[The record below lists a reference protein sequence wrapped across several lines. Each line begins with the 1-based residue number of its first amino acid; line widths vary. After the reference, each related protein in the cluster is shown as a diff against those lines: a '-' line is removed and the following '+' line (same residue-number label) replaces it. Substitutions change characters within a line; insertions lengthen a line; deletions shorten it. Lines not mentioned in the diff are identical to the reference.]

1 MSEAGAEQSQA
12 QQDRDAAQAL
22 LAKSRLALENGSYRA
37 AVELADQAV
46 ALVKPLTAFHGE
58 IQLWRVTAYQAFG
71 DGGKAI
77 EICADLRRH
86 PDRDTRKQAE
96 QLQYILEAPRLAT
109 PEEWKVKIPDLT
121 TLEGEEKATQW
132 SRGGKSQA
140 KEPEP
145 EPWIPEPPDPE
156 KVNLQDEP
164 FVWVAIGVAV
174 VVFAGLVWL
183 A

>member
-1 MSEAGAEQSQA
+1 MGDGDAGLSPAQEDRAEAQE
-12 QQDRDAAQAL
+12 L
-22 LAKSRLALENGSYRA
+22 LARSKVALENGAYRSS
-37 AVELADQAV
+37 VELADKAV
-46 ALVKPLTAFHGE
+46 ALVKPLTALHGD

-77 EICADLRRH
+77 QICTDLRRH
-86 PDRDTRKQAE
+86 PDPGIRKQAE
-96 QLQYILEAPRLAT
+96 QLQYILEAPRLDT
-109 PEEWKVKIPDLT
+109 PEEWKVKIPDLAE
-121 TLEGEEKATQW
+121 LEGEAKPQQW
-132 SRGGKSQA
+132 SRGGRSQT

-156 KVNLQDEP
+156 KVNMQQEP

-174 VVFAGLVWL
+174 VVFVGLAWL